1 VLDECLPGVAPSGC
15 HDLVVD
21 GVPFGAPTLE
31 RRRTAVTVG
40 EADAA
45 AFGAALTATCQEL
58 ALAMVRDGEGARRVG
73 RYEVTGARSDDEARR
88 AARRVAEDQLV
99 RCALYGGDP
108 NWGRVY
114 AALGVA
120 GVELDLDRLG
130 IAIGDV
136 ALMRDGAPVALC
148 NGYAAAAAAA
158 DEVVYAIDLGCGTG
172 SATVWGSDLGY
183 EYVRMNAEYTT

>member
-1 VLDECLPGVAPSGC
+1 
-15 HDLVVD
+15 
-21 GVPFGAPTLE
+21 
-31 RRRTAVTVG
+31 
-40 EADAA
+40 
-45 AFGAALTATCQEL
+45 
-58 ALAMVRDGEGARRVG
+58 MVRDGEGARRVG
-73 RYEVTGARSDDEARR
+73 RYVVTGARTDEDARR
-88 AARRVAEDQLV
+88 AARQVAEDQLV

-136 ALMRDGAPVALC
+136 TLMRDGAPVEHG
-148 NGYAAAAAAA
+148 NGAAAAAAA
-158 DEVVYAIDLGCGTG
+158 VDEVVYAIDLGCGDG
-172 SATVWGSDLGY
+172 RATVWGSDLGY